1 MKHLRTISVLFAVL
15 CAVALSLK
23 GLREPDLWWQIKTG
37 EWILENG
44 KVPTQDVFSYTQKG
58 EPWINIKWGFEVVA
72 AFVSQHFG
80 AENVFLIQVVMLL
93 LLLFFLYKLSLELA
107 AQFKAKAFL
116 LESFLLL
123 LPLLFIS
130 IDYRINGRPEMSSH
144 LLSVVFLWLNL
155 KYRNGSK
162 NAIWWI
168 IPLQCLWANVHEAFA
183 IGIVINLV
191 FLVAA
196 FVEQKLILK
205 QFEIKKYVLHFVAVL
220 LSIAA
225 IFFNPY
231 GAKMLLQPFDI
242 FNQVFENKYTTELLP
257 FTSHLY
263 WQKEAW
269 LGLALLT
276 VVLAFV
282 SFLMVKSK
290 KQFVEYSLAYWL
302 LILAFIYLAQSA
314 FRNIVFLDLILFPIV
329 VCGLSLVVG
338 KFKNSARFLLPISAV
353 ALLFFYVLV
362 ITNVYYKTVESRDSF
377 GLQVRPD
384 YNPIGAAAFIQ
395 QQNLQGKCFSDYLTS
410 SYLLWKIKGF
420 ETFID
425 LRDLDVFPASFFD
438 TFTEAVLVPEKFQE
452 LDKKYNFNYAV
463 LFRPQYGNLH
473 IWLANGN
480 GFRLKYVDAIAAV
493 YVKSE
498 DTSSLQDVFQPMSFA
513 STSKLALGINHF
525 VNPFYHVQEDF
536 SVESNLAAASY
547 YLNIAQPA
555 LALKYADKLSRSNEA
570 WKGLSVMGEIYYQK
584 SFDTGKDSSEIFIQ
598 TAQQYFTQSL
608 KLKENYV
615 PALMGAGTILFKQGF
630 YANAKTIFEKA
641 SSNAPDNVNA
651 WVSLAECYKATL
663 QLPEALENAI
673 ICFEKANSLNPNNP
687 NILLNLG
694 VLYYRKNNC
703 VKSVELLKKVQHLP
717 TLSSEEKEVIE
728 TCLKNCG
735 AL

>member
-1 MKHLRTISVLFAVL
+1 MFAVL

-44 KVPTQDVFSYTQKG
+44 KVPSQDVFSFTQKG
-58 EPWINIKWGFEVVA
+58 ESWINIKWGFEVIA
-72 AFVSQHFG
+72 AVVSQHFG
-80 AENVFLIQVVMLL
+80 AENVFLIQAIMLL

-123 LPLLFIS
+123 LPLFFIS

-183 IGIVINLV
+183 IGVVINVV

-196 FVEQKLILK
+196 FVEQKFILK
-205 QFEIKKYVLHFVAVL
+205 QFEIKKYVLHLVAVL

-276 VVLAFV
+276 VALAFV

-290 KQFVEYSLAYWL
+290 RQFVEYSLAYWL

-314 FRNIVFLDLILFPIV
+314 FRNIVFLDLILFPV
-329 VCGLSLVVG
+329 AVCGLSFVVE
-338 KFKNSARFLLPISAV
+338 KFKNSAQFLLPISAV
-353 ALLFFYVLV
+353 ALLVFYVLV
-362 ITNVYYKTVESRDSF
+362 IANVYYKTVESRDRF

-410 SYLLWKIKGF
+410 SYFLWKIKGF

-452 LDKKYNFNYAV
+452 LDKKYNFSYAV

-473 IWLANGN
+473 AWLAKGN
-480 GFRLKYVDAIAAV
+480 GFRLKYADAIAAV
-493 YVKSE
+493 YVKTT
-498 DTSSLQDVFQPMSFA
+498 DTSALHDVFQPMS
-513 STSKLALGINHF
+513 SLPTSKLALGVNHF
-525 VNPFYHVQEDF
+525 LNPFYYSERDF

-547 YLNIAQPA
+547 YLNIAEPE
-555 LALKYADKLSRSNEA
+555 LALKHADKLSRSNEA
-570 WKGLSVMGEIYYQK
+570 WKGFSVLGEIYYQK
-584 SFDTGKDSSEIFIQ
+584 SFDAQKDSSEIFIQ

-608 KLKENYV
+608 KLKKNYV

-630 YANAKTIFEKA
+630 FANAKTVFEKA
-641 SSNAPDNVNA
+641 TANAPDNVNA

-694 VLYYRKNNC
+694 VLYYRKNDC
-703 VKSVELLKKVQHLP
+703 AKSVELLKKVQYFSI
-717 TLSSEEKEVIE
+717 LSSEEKEVIE